1 MQKETESRRKKLVK
15 RFAVVFLVTLLLLTF
30 FSNTILNYSL
40 PEVAVANVSSGT
52 VSNKVR
58 VQGTVEMSSDYKVE
72 VSGARVV
79 KEVLIESGDTVKK
92 GQVLFTF
99 EEGENTELAQEQA
112 ALDQLE
118 LNYAKSLLKQAPDY
132 EDDNDGIKEAKE
144 ALKEA
149 IDAQDKAEK
158 NAKKKAAAEKAA
170 KTAQKNVDNQQKKV
184 DKLQEQVETYAEI
197 GDYDTVAT
205 LLADNKKALK
215 ALQVQ
220 LADLKEDLA
229 NQQKD
234 EDVSEDALVSLKR
247 SIRDLEGNIADK
259 QAEISTQEAL
269 LKSLEPSKQLKA
281 DLKEATKK
289 LTSLQKI
296 RDEKNAELAKF
307 DGVLSVE
314 EAKAAVK
321 EKQKNLN
328 QLIDA
333 LTDKKAA
340 DALTAQSD
348 AMDQKAAQDEI
359 ERQREKVKKL
369 EESSDLTEVK
379 AEEDGMISAV
389 NCKAGDSVTADMAL
403 AEVQSLNSSFL
414 VNVTVTMAQAAL
426 LRVGDEAMV
435 ENVWDRDLTAKV
447 RSLKANPENPNQSK
461 LASFEISDN
470 ANPGETLQLI
480 AGEKTARY
488 DTIVPNNAVKEDSN
502 GHFVL
507 VITVKGTPLGNRYLV
522 KRVDVEVEASDESNS
537 AVTGA
542 ISEWDSV
549 VTNASK
555 PLENK
560 MQVRLAK

>member
-1 MQKETESRRKKLVK
+1 
-15 RFAVVFLVTLLLLTF
+15 
-30 FSNTILNYSL
+30 
-40 PEVAVANVSSGT
+40 
-52 VSNKVR
+52 
-58 VQGTVEMSSDYKVE
+58 
-72 VSGARVV
+72 
-79 KEVLIESGDTVKK
+79 
-92 GQVLFTF
+92 
-99 EEGENTELAQEQA
+99 
-112 ALDQLE
+112 
-118 LNYAKSLLKQAPDY
+118 
-132 EDDNDGIKEAKE
+132 
-144 ALKEA
+144 
-149 IDAQDKAEK
+149 
-158 NAKKKAAAEKAA
+158 
-170 KTAQKNVDNQQKKV
+170 DNQQKKV
-184 DKLQEQVETYAEI
+184 DKLQEQVEAYAEI

-333 LTDKKAA
+333 LADKKAA